1 MATSVGRGRHG
12 RHGWHVWQRRRTMH
26 VLAAAGSA
34 LMLLCLTASI
44 QPASAKTPGPN
55 GQIVFFHT
63 TRADRGPA
71 SVYTINPDGTGQQL
85 VHQSAD
91 VPHWSP
97 DGTQIAMECN
107 GSSCGTASALIVVA
121 ATGSARLLP
130 SSDPTLGLGCFTW
143 SPDGSRLLC
152 GTLDET
158 DPSRNGIYTVRASDG
173 GDLTRV
179 TDFGQTPG
187 DFSPDGT
194 QISFVGNDSNGVL
207 RLYVANVNGG
217 TPTPIT
223 PDGLAL
229 VDDYGGTWSP
239 TGNQIL
245 FVARPTPGSR
255 RALWVVAADGTGL
268 RQLPIPDC
276 GGLIGAPASRSIGC
290 DAPSWSPD
298 GTKIAFSRFSAK
310 THVKNIYTV
319 KPDGTDLFQVTR
331 TGFQDFAPDW
341 GTHPLA
347 P

>member
-1 MATSVGRGRHG
+1 MAITGSGMFR
-12 RHGWHVWQRRRTMH
+12 WHVPQRRRAMH
-26 VLAAAGSA
+26 GLATTGVA
-34 LMLLCLTASI
+34 LMLLSLTAGV
-44 QPASAKTPGPN
+44 QPASAKPAGPN
-55 GQIVFFHT
+55 GQIAFFHT
-63 TRADRGPA
+63 TLADRGPA
-71 SVYTINPDGTGQQL
+71 SVYTINPDGTHQQL
-85 VHQSAD
+85 VQQSAD

-107 GSSCGTASALIVVA
+107 GSSCGTAAALIVSPG
-121 ATGSARLLP
+121 TGSARLRP
-130 SSDPTLGLGCFTW
+130 RSDPTLGLGCFTW

-173 GDLTRV
+173 ADLTRV
-179 TDFGQTPG
+179 TNFGQTPG

-194 QISFVGNDSNGVL
+194 RISFVGNDSNDDL
-207 RLYVANVNGG
+207 HLYVANLNGG

-245 FVARPTPGSR
+245 FVARPTPDSR
-255 RALWVVAADGTGL
+255 RALWVVNADGSGL
-268 RQLPIPDC
+268 RQLPIPEC

-319 KPDGTDLFQVTR
+319 NSDGTDLFQVTR

-347 P
+347 R